1 MTPRI
6 ARLNDDGP
14 FGWVRTT
21 AGMDLVM
28 SVAVAAPKEFRSEP
42 VIADS
47 EMPMSCE
54 FCSRFWAVTTIS
66 SRAPEEDVDWA

>member
-1 MTPRI
+1 M
-6 ARLNDDGP
+6 ARLNEDGP

-21 AGMDLVM
+21 AGMDFVM
-28 SVAVAAPKEFRSEP
+28 SVAVAAPNEFRSAP
-42 VIADS
+42 VTADS

-66 SRAPEEDVDWA
+66 SRVPADEDTV